1 MMVLEYVGNR
11 AVAGVMDGMPWTIAL
26 LRRDHTRRSFAM
38 VVWLM
43 PSGFPPAFKHAI
55 AWMNR
60 WYVLLTFHAVRGISH
75 ERFCSR

>member
-43 PSGFPPAFKHAI
+43 PSGFHTPSNTPLH
-55 AWMNR
+55 
-60 WYVLLTFHAVRGISH
+60 G
-75 ERFCSR
+75 